1 MQHQSTGIDFI
12 VFLNLISGCIQ
23 VGDLLLASSVQA
35 FVLKY
40 GRDKEEFIEN
50 LLITMYAKFSDLASA
65 RRIFDLIIK
74 KSIFSWTSMIAG
86 YAHSDHP
93 LKALHLFRRLV
104 RTDFRSDGLI
114 AATVLYLG
122 SISVAQEMEDY
133 ISLNGLEFDLQVQT
147 SLIHMYSKC
156 GSIKKAKEV
165 FESGRQRFN
174 CLVFHDKYSY
184 IEANMKVE
192 STASELLRADNLKSN
207 LENNKNQFNDTVETL
222 KRAAAKVGTFGGNER
237 GNRKTEHDS
246 KEKERCLRR
255 RKGTESSNGCDE
267 GEITTQFYKISKRNL
282 DNNTTSLTIDF
293 ALWGLFDFY
302 GFVYLMFLLNFIIG
316 ATGSSERSN
325 LGQLGHAIFS
335 SVQKVTSARSEVDV
349 EEEQGSPMAPLEAKH
364 SACKLPD
371 LLHESF
377 TTYLTWFRNVE
388 DLDLSEQNFTV
399 LDESLKELCSLRS
412 LSLNGCRELREIKG
426 IPPNIKYFSA
436 RNCISLTYARKY
448 MLLNKELH
456 EDGAKDFVLP
466 SSSIPKWVEHSS
478 NNDSISFWF
487 HNKLPEISLCV
498 LVGPAVDLSRTH
510 ICPEFIIN
518 SSRGQA
524 EHLESVETSNQ
535 LVDHIFITD
544 PKLMKSK
551 VNEVILKN
559 EWNHVVCTIKSCG
572 QRGPAIK
579 KLGIYFHKD
588 RSSVAN
594 IQFIDPLLHKEELI
608 MGNFQINMQQQKY
621 MASHERRLSLDLP
634 LGMSFS
640 LNDHVS
646 REPNSSVQGPCVD
659 DLCTLR
665 LGLDYIDLPCHAS
678 SERDYGSDSTLL
690 SLATQAVLDHP
701 ANILAEY
708 SQSPFLAET
717 QNLQAP
723 LFPSSLSGMA
733 IREEFHHKTCCT
745 VLPTTTDDDA
755 DDLEM
760 EGFYASLDAETNVI

>member
-1 MQHQSTGIDFI
+1 MRNLKTLFIRHTYFSQGPKYLPNWLRVLNWEEYPSPCLPLDFHPEGLVIFQLSGKSIQSVRFLEKQKYMSLTVINLDDSNVEEIPDISGVPNLVNLSLNMCLNLIKIDESI
-12 VFLNLISGCIQ
+12 VFLDRL
-23 VGDLLLASSVQA
+23 SV
-35 FVLKY
+35 L
-40 GRDKEEFIEN
+40 
-50 LLITMYAKFSDLASA
+50 SA
-65 RRIFDLIIK
+65 Q
-74 KSIFSWTSMIAG
+74 G
-86 YAHSDHP
+86 Y
-93 LKALHLFRRLV
+93 
-104 RTDFRSDGLI
+104 T
-114 AATVLYLG
+114 
-122 SISVAQEMEDY
+122 
-133 ISLNGLEFDLQVQT
+133 NN
-147 SLIHMYSKC
+147 
-156 GSIKKAKEV
+156 
-165 FESGRQRFN
+165 FE
-174 CLVFHDKYSY
+174 
-184 IEANMKVE
+184 
-192 STASELLRADNLKSN
+192 
-207 LENNKNQFNDTVETL
+207 
-222 KRAAAKVGTFGGNER
+222 
-237 GNRKTEHDS
+237 
-246 KEKERCLRR
+246 
-255 RKGTESSNGCDE
+255 
-267 GEITTQFYKISKRNL
+267 
-282 DNNTTSLTIDF
+282 
-293 ALWGLFDFY
+293 
-302 GFVYLMFLLNFIIG
+302 
-316 ATGSSERSN
+316 
-325 LGQLGHAIFS
+325 
-335 SVQKVTSARSEVDV
+335 KVTSARSEVDV

-388 DLDLSEQNFTV
+388 DLDLSEHNFTV

-436 RNCISLTYARKY
+436 RNCISLTYASKN

-487 HNKLPEISLCV
+487 RNKLPEISLCV

-665 LGLDYIDLPCHAS
+665 LGLGYIDLPCHAS

-760 EGFYASLDAETNVI
+760 EGFYASLDAETNCSWMLNIAETRLDDLSSLSANDGLSGAMRALISEASTVFAQCSSSYIEARGVWFCP

>member
-1 MQHQSTGIDFI
+1 MTWILLMCGSRQGLMEKHWLCMRTSSSSRLKRWKMALEKIADLSGYHFKHGDGYEHKFVAKIVGHVSIEIKRATLPIVDHPVGLDSQVEKVISLLNVGSSDGVCVLGIHGIGGID
-12 VFLNLISGCIQ
+12 
-23 VGDLLLASSVQA
+23 
-35 FVLKY
+35 
-40 GRDKEEFIEN
+40 EE
-50 LLITMYAKFSDLASA
+50 
-65 RRIFDLIIK
+65 
-74 KSIFSWTSMIAG
+74 
-86 YAHSDHP
+86 
-93 LKALHLFRRLV
+93 
-104 RTDFRSDGLI
+104 
-114 AATVLYLG
+114 
-122 SISVAQEMEDY
+122 
-133 ISLNGLEFDLQVQT
+133 
-147 SLIHMYSKC
+147 
-156 GSIKKAKEV
+156 
-165 FESGRQRFN
+165 
-174 CLVFHDKYSY
+174 
-184 IEANMKVE
+184 
-192 STASELLRADNLKSN
+192 
-207 LENNKNQFNDTVETL
+207 
-222 KRAAAKVGTFGGNER
+222 
-237 GNRKTEHDS
+237 
-246 KEKERCLRR
+246 
-255 RKGTESSNGCDE
+255 
-267 GEITTQFYKISKRNL
+267 
-282 DNNTTSLTIDF
+282 
-293 ALWGLFDFY
+293 
-302 GFVYLMFLLNFIIG
+302 
-316 ATGSSERSN
+316 
-325 LGQLGHAIFS
+325 
-335 SVQKVTSARSEVDV
+335 KVTSERSEVDV

-388 DLDLSEQNFTV
+388 DLDLSEHNFTV

-690 SLATQAVLDHP
+690 SLASNDT
-701 ANILAEY
+701 AND
-708 SQSPFLAET
+708 
-717 QNLQAP
+717 
-723 LFPSSLSGMA
+723 G
-733 IREEFHHKTCCT
+733 
-745 VLPTTTDDDA
+745 
-755 DDLEM
+755 
-760 EGFYASLDAETNVI
+760 G